1 MIESVIDDHDWKRWL
16 IFDRHLCFWSRENS
30 NETSVTRPE
39 EGGLQNFFFFYS
51 FRKRNFPKEN
61 WKSLWNIGISYGK
74 LEEKIG
80 VPLWNGAQRFKNHKR
95 FNRQEKANR
104 STLRF
109 GGMLLCYPPLHP
121 LCSTGYLV
129 RIHCQVAPDK
139 QYPSSEIGLSSTDA
153 RKLALGIYVQRD
165 QSPNPHQ
172 LGNTDL
178 RSSPQTCGE

>member
-1 MIESVIDDHDWKRWL
+1 MKIIITGS
-16 IFDRHLCFWSRENS
+16 
-30 NETSVTRPE
+30 
-39 EGGLQNFFFFYS
+39 EGLLG
-51 FRKRNFPKEN
+51 KEI
-61 WKSLWNIGISYGK
+61 SLW
-74 LEEKIG
+74 KIG
-80 VPLWNGAQRFKNHKR
+80 RKDRSPPQKQGTEVHEHKR

-104 STLRF
+104 RTLRF
-109 GGMLLCYPPLHP
+109 GGMLLCYPPLHL

-172 LGNTDL
+172 
-178 RSSPQTCGE
+178 